1 MKKLSELLP
10 HIGPHT
16 VQGDATVQAADITA
30 DSRRVA
36 PGSIFVAVRGTAVD
50 GHRFVPAAVDA
61 GAVAVVVADDA
72 EIDSATEGR
81 TTVVRVPDTA
91 EALGLLASAWHGH
104 PSRRLT
110 LVGVTGTNGK
120 TTVATLLYDMA
131 RLRGERAGLLSTVV
145 NRIGTR
151 AVPSTHTTPDPLE
164 LNALLAQM
172 VDEGCTFAAMEVS
185 SHACSQRRI
194 AGLCFDGGV
203 FTNLTR
209 DHLDYH
215 GTFQAYLEAKRSFFD
230 ALPADAWALVNED
243 DSHARVLIQ
252 NTRARV
258 YGYGLRSAADFRAAV
273 VEERIDGMELRI
285 DGREVHTPFAG
296 RFNASNLLAV
306 YGASRLLGCEKDE
319 TLRLLSALHPVAG
332 RFQTFHGG
340 GITAIVDYAHTPD
353 ALANVLDT
361 IRQAA
366 GQDAE
371 VITVCGCGGDR
382 DHGKRP
388 MMAREAAMRSSR
400 VIITSDNPRS
410 EDPAEI
416 AAQMLDGLDDD
427 ERIAATV
434 ELDRARAIALAISE
448 AEPGAVVLVAG
459 KGHENY
465 QIIGSERRH
474 FDDAEQVKEALR
486 ARSPIFVKNRAV
498 RH

>member
-10 HIGPHT
+10 HIGAHT
-16 VQGDATVQAADITA
+16 LHGNPDVQLDAITA

-36 PGSIFVAVRGTAVD
+36 PGSLFVALRGTAVD
-50 GHRFVPAAVDA
+50 GHRFVAAA
-61 GAVAVVVADDA
+61 IESGAAAIVVARDA
-72 EIDSATEGR
+72 AIDPAIAAG
-81 TTVVRVPDTA
+81 TTVVAVPDTA
-91 EALGLLASAWHGH
+91 EALGLLASAWHDH

-151 AVPSTHTTPDPLE
+151 AVPATHTTPDPLE
-164 LNALLAQM
+164 LNSLLAQM

-185 SHACSQRRI
+185 SHACAQRRI
-194 AGLCFDGGV
+194 AGLRFAGGV

-215 GTFQAYLEAKRSFFD
+215 GTFQAYLEAKRMFFD
-230 ALPADAWALVNED
+230 ALPAEAWALVNDD

-258 YGYGLRSAADFRAAV
+258 YGYGLRASATDFRAAV

-285 DGREVHTPFAG
+285 DGTELHTPFAG

-306 YGASRLLGCEKDE
+306 YGASRLLGCSKDE
-319 TLRLLSALHPVAG
+319 ALLHLSALHPVAG

-366 GQDAE
+366 GGDAD

-388 MMAREAAMRSSR
+388 MMAREAASRSSML
-400 VIITSDNPRS
+400 IITSDNPRS
-410 EDPAEI
+410 EDPAAI
-416 AAQMLDGLDDD
+416 AADMLAGLDDD
-427 ERIAATV
+427 ARLATTV
-434 ELDRARAIALAISE
+434 ELDRARAIEMAITS
-448 AEPGAVVLVAG
+448 AEPGGVVLVAG

-465 QIIGSERRH
+465 QIIGSERCH
-474 FDDAEQVKEALR
+474 FDDAEQVKAALSKR
-486 ARSPIFVKNRAV
+486 
-498 RH
+498 

>member
-10 HIGPHT
+10 HIGDHSLHGSRDT
-16 VQGDATVQAADITA
+16 ELADITA

-36 PGSIFVAVRGTAVD
+36 PGSLFVALRGTAVD
-50 GHRFVPAAVDA
+50 GHRFIPAAVEA
-61 GAVAVVVADDA
+61 GAAAIVCAADAALDPSVEA
-72 EIDSATEGR
+72 RAAI
-81 TTVVRVPDTA
+81 VRVPDTA

-104 PSRRLT
+104 PSRQLT

-131 RLRGERAGLLSTVV
+131 RMGGERAGLLSTVV

-151 AVPSTHTTPDPLE
+151 AVPATHTTPDPLE
-164 LNALLAQM
+164 LNALLAEM
-172 VDEGCTFAAMEVS
+172 VAEGCTFAAMEVS

-194 AGLCFDGGV
+194 AGLTFAGGV

-215 GTFQAYLEAKRSFFD
+215 GTFQAYLEAKRMFFD
-230 ALPADAWALVNED
+230 ALPAGAWALVNAD

-258 YGYGLRSAADFRAAV
+258 YTYGLRAAATDFRAAV

-285 DGREVHTPFAG
+285 DGHEVHTPFAG

-306 YGASRLLGCEKDE
+306 YGASRLLGCDTAEA
-319 TLRLLSALHPVAG
+319 LLHLSALRPVAG

-366 GQDAE
+366 GADAD

-388 MMAREAAMRSSR
+388 MMAREAARRSSML
-400 VIITSDNPRS
+400 IITSDNPRS
-410 EDPAEI
+410 EDPAAI
-416 AAQMLDGLDDD
+416 AADMLAGLDDD
-427 ERIAATV
+427 ARLATTV
-434 ELDRARAIALAISE
+434 ELDRARAIALAISS
-448 AEPGAVVLVAG
+448 AEPGGVVLVAG

-474 FDDAEQVKEALR
+474 FDDAEQVKDALSKR
-486 ARSPIFVKNRAV
+486 
-498 RH
+498 